1 MRQYIGARYTIKVY
15 ENSQDPSSAEWE
27 SGASYERLVMVTY
40 LNSSYLSKKDVPQ
53 NIGNPADN
61 PEYWVVTGYYNGQ
74 IASLQDQI
82 DAINAVIGDE
92 SSGIIKDID
101 DITADIS
108 DIKEDIAE
116 LNTNTNM
123 WHNKKVCV
131 YGDSL
136 STVTYQ
142 YWQYMVAADPTI
154 DVTNRAVAGT
164 RIQDG
169 VTLLTAATS
178 ADLSQFDIIVL
189 AYGTNSWANTSLRE
203 MVNKYKEAFDI
214 LATKAP
220 NAQVVTIAPYYTYDP
235 DFGADSINDLGFS
248 IYDYATA
255 ICHISNMFGIT
266 TFNLYESTGVNQFN
280 YADFIEE
287 SAGGIYVHENE
298 ALGRKI
304 ADILLTG
311 HPYTGSAQGYT
322 YISMGDGVGL
332 LIIKADHFTLITQRG
347 TIPYSAFAN
356 VAIPHIAP
364 AYNAQGYAR
373 NQATGEIGL
382 VVVNSGTGEFTFAFA
397 SGDTPTNIQGL
408 QIFGINGAY
417 QPADV

>member
-1 MRQYIGARYTIKVY
+1 MPNNVYIGSRYVPIFDGDWDSTKVY
-15 ENSQDPSSAEWE
+15 EPLTIVNYN
-27 SGASYERLVMVTY
+27 GGSYTSKQNVPAGTLPTNTTY
-40 LNSSYLSKKDVPQ
+40 WALT
-53 NIGNPADN
+53 GN
-61 PEYWVVTGYYNGQ
+61 YNGQ
-74 IASLQDQI
+74 IANLQQQI
-82 DAINAVIGDE
+82 TALSGVVGDANNGLV
-92 SSGIIKDID
+92 KDVNDAKD
-101 DITADIS
+101 DIADIY
-108 DIKEDIAE
+108 E
-116 LNTNTNM
+116 NTNM

-142 YWQYMVAADPTI
+142 YWQYMAAADPTI
-154 DVTNRAVAGT
+154 DITNRAVAGT

-169 VTLLTAATS
+169 VTLLNAATS

-203 MVNKYKEAFDI
+203 MVNKYKEAFEI

-220 NAQVVTIAPYYTYDP
+220 DAQVVTIAPYYTYDP
-235 DFGADSINDLGFS
+235 DFGADSINDLGFAV
-248 IYDYATA
+248 YDYATA

-266 TFNLYESTGVNQFN
+266 TFNLYEATGVNQFN
-280 YADFIEE
+280 YTDYLEV
-287 SAGGIYVHENE
+287 STGGIYVHENE

-304 ADILLTG
+304 ANILLTG
-311 HPYTGSAQGYT
+311 HPYTGSAKGYT
-322 YISMGDGVGL
+322 YIPMGDGVGL
-332 LIIKADHFTLITQRG
+332 IIIKADHFTLITQRG

-356 VAIPHIAP
+356 TAIPHIAP
-364 AYNAQGYAR
+364 AYNAQGYVR
-373 NQATGEIGL
+373 NQATGEVGL
-382 VVVNSGTGEFTFAFA
+382 AVVNSVTGEFTFAFA